1 MKLDEFELDPRLE
14 HDCLV
19 MGNLDISMLL
29 LMNNALVPWFILVPR
44 TSKTEFV
51 DLSAPDQSRVV
62 EETNIIAAFIK
73 ENFNAT
79 RLNIASIGNIVS
91 QLHVHVVGRDPSD
104 FCWPGVVWGQQE
116 KQIYTE
122 KEVDK
127 IIGALRYQLGEK
139 FTV

>member
-1 MKLDEFELDPRLE
+1 MEKFELDPRLDN
-14 HDCLV
+14 DCLV
-19 MGNLDISMLL
+19 MGSMDISVLL

-91 QLHVHVVGRDPSD
+91 QLHVHIVGRDPSD
-104 FCWPGVVWGQQE
+104 FCWPAVVWGQQE
-116 KQIYTE
+116 KKLYTD
-122 KEVDK
+122 KEVNK
-127 IIGALRYQLGEK
+127 IIGALRDQLGKK
-139 FTV
+139 FIA